1 MHPIPTSS
9 FLLKKFKSL
18 TSLIT
23 LFTENSNP
31 CDFVRKN
38 LIEEK
43 FLWKTIE
50 EHAITP
56 QFRLFLKIVLNSR
69 ESTRNKEIA
78 LHRRNLHD

>member
-1 MHPIPTSS
+1 MHPITTSS